1 MTQVQTSFDALLA
14 TAHDLAI
21 TVVAGQLGPP
31 IDGRMWLGDRSLD
44 SILCPNHAERRVAI
58 LVAAGGP
65 GATNIQIGQRTLD
78 AVDLDRLTQSSA
90 AVGGS
95 LRQGWL
101 AVLTPEMWLARHEST
116 PHKAGAQTMLEAA
129 IAAGWPASCGN
140 NPVLFLDDLPIYALL
155 SQANVGRTVTLL
167 VGTVAEPPGPHV
179 QQIGVV
185 LPGQAMQPEHN
196 PVYAAHRVDDEAAIP
211 ADEVIRVVQHD
222 AWEQPRSMLFPLPTE
237 REPAVGDR
245 IIIRQGRRS
254 IPRLLNQIG
263 TVVEIFRAP
272 RESCLVQ
279 IDGDT
284 DRQREW
290 FFYHDE
296 VAIYRG

>member
-31 IDGRMWLGDRSLD
+31 IDGRMWIGNRSLD
-44 SILCPNHAERRVAI
+44 AILCPDHAERRVAI

-65 GATNIQIGQRTLD
+65 RATTIQIGQRTLD
-78 AVDLDRLTQSSA
+78 AADLERLAQNSA

-101 AVLTPEMWLARHEST
+101 AVLTPEMWLARHNRPSHNIGT
-116 PHKAGAQTMLEAA
+116 QTMLEAA
-129 IAAGWPASCGN
+129 TAAGWPASCGD
-140 NPVLFLDDLPIYALL
+140 NPVLFLDDLPLYALL

-167 VGTVAEPPGPHV
+167 VGTVAEPQV

-185 LPGQAMQPEHN
+185 LPGQAMQPQHN
-196 PVYAAHRVDDEAAIP
+196 PVYTAHRVDDEAAIP
-211 ADEVIRVVQHD
+211 ADEIIRVVQHD
-222 AWEQPRSMLFPLPTE
+222 AWEQPRSMLLPLPTE